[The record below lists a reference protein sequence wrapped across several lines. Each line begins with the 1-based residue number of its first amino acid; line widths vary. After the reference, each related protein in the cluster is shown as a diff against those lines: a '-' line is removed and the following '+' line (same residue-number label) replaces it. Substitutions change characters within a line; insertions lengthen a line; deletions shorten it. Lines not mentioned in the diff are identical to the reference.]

1 MHFQIKIPK
10 FGSLHL
16 NEFEDQPFDKR
27 LVSNT
32 LPLKQAILV
41 LKFLSNS
48 GEYCG

>member
-27 LVSNT
+27 LVSNM
-32 LPLKQAILV
+32 LSLKQATLI
-41 LKFLSNS
+41 LKFRNNS
-48 GEYCG
+48 G